1 MKSLSQ
7 KNMQPG
13 VCELLLRCPETLD
26 QPMASPNSDTDP
38 TGNSHKVGNIK
49 LSQTYNLTSM
59 PALLVN
65 GNKPALITP
74 NGSSLSTS
82 NSSVQQTNLLLSSR
96 SKDKDDQQ
104 KQRKSC
110 FVKFY

>member
-1 MKSLSQ
+1 
-7 KNMQPG
+7 MQPG

-26 QPMASPNSDTDP
+26 QPMASPNSDSDP
-38 TGNSHKVGNIK
+38 TGNSHSVANMK
-49 LSQTYNLTSM
+49 LSQTYSMTSM
-59 PALLVN
+59 PAALLVN
-65 GNKPALITP
+65 GNKPALISS
-74 NGSSLSTS
+74 NGSSLSAS

>member
-1 MKSLSQ
+1 
-7 KNMQPG
+7 MQSG

-26 QPMASPNSDTDP
+26 QPMASPNSDSDP
-38 TGNSHKVGNIK
+38 TGNSHSVANIK
-49 LSQTYNLTSM
+49 LSQTYSLTSM

-65 GNKPALITP
+65 SKPALITS

-82 NSSVQQTNLLLSSR
+82 NSSVQQTNLLLTSR